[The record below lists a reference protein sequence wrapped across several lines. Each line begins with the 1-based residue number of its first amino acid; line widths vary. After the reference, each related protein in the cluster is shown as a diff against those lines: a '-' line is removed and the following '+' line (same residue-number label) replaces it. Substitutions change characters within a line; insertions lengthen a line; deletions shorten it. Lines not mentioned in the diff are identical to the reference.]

1 MSKRS
6 LVLSSM
12 LLTAVLATACGA
24 PATGAVLLPSDTP
37 APVSIPTSPSVTSP
51 APAPTQGMIQLTGA
65 GATFPYPLYSRW
77 FYDYAFVDNTVQF
90 NYQAIGSGGGIQQI
104 TAKTVDFGASD
115 AILSSTQL
123 NAAPS
128 LHMFPT
134 VAGAVVPA
142 YNVKE
147 LNGKQPLVL
156 DGATLS
162 AIYLGTIS
170 KWNDPAI
177 AALNPGLALPN
188 KDIIVAHRSDGSGT
202 TFIFTSY
209 LSAVSPD
216 WKSKVGAST
225 SVQWPVGLGGKGND
239 GVSGIIS
246 QNDGSLGYIEY
257 AYAVQNKLG
266 FANMVNAA
274 GSTETASVQTTQN
287 AMNDFGTQMPDTL
300 ARLIVNAPGKDS
312 WPIAGYTYFLVY
324 LNQTDCAKATKQV
337 QFLHWALTDG
347 TKDVQSLDYVPLP
360 DAIRSQ
366 DFATLGTMT
375 CNGAPVTP

>member
-24 PATGAVLLPSDTP
+24 PATGAVLLPTDTP

-77 FYDYAFVDNTVQF
+77 FYDYAFVDNTAQF

-266 FANMVNAA
+266 FANMANAA

-324 LNQTDCAKATKQV
+324 LNQTDCAKATKLV